1 MTGTI
6 DTIAETEDID
16 IDENVIAQVAEL
28 MEHILAVKRI
38 LRENE
43 CRALSLKLAE
53 ALELSV
59 EGAPVAK
66 VFERLRG
73 DRQDR

>member
-1 MTGTI
+1 M
-6 DTIAETEDID
+6 ED
-16 IDENVIAQVAEL
+16 IDENGAALAAEL
-28 MEHILAVKRI
+28 MEHIATVKRI

-66 VFERLRG
+66 VLARLRG
-73 DRQDR
+73 DWQDR